1 MGGSVAFDG
10 CRRINPSSS
19 SQNARRATARMGG
32 WSGSIASISASL
44 PRRSRS
50 VGRQSVYAM
59 LVRDRR
65 PRGGYW
71 RLPRWSPHPSHLAA
85 TLRTRRSVLPMSGQP
100 APVADLEVS
109 GHLAD
114 DCSLSR
120 VGVVLDR
127 RRVAVAGQ
135 IDDDVWTRQV
145 IDHRLPGG
153 AVGGQAMQED
163 DGGRAPGPNGRD
175 DLARPL
181 HADLE
186 GAMQDPRAGVLPTR
200 SHRTYPRR
208 PRLLRPE
215 IAS

>member
-1 MGGSVAFDG
+1 
-10 CRRINPSSS
+10 
-19 SQNARRATARMGG
+19 
-32 WSGSIASISASL
+32 
-44 PRRSRS
+44 
-50 VGRQSVYAM
+50 
-59 LVRDRR
+59 
-65 PRGGYW
+65 
-71 RLPRWSPHPSHLAA
+71 
-85 TLRTRRSVLPMSGQP
+85 MSGQP

-175 DLARPL
+175 VLREIRSLEALVSASPDAASVDAVFTCDDVLWACISRTLA
-181 HADLE
+181 
-186 GAMQDPRAGVLPTR
+186 
-200 SHRTYPRR
+200 
-208 PRLLRPE
+208 
-215 IAS
+215 